1 MREKDRRKKKRR
13 FSPED
18 SVVWFWTTTMIYILA
33 AGFLGVLTVAFLIFN
48 FLTIGNL
55 FALFTKAV
63 CYAFIV
69 NLIFAVIITADY
81 VFTTNRKKEEYYVS
95 RNT

>member
-13 FSPED
+13 FNLED
-18 SVVWFWTTTMIYILA
+18 YVVGMWTTTTIYILA

-63 CYAFIV
+63 CYAFVV
-69 NLIFAVIITADY
+69 NLIFAAIITADY
-81 VFTTNRKKEEYYVS
+81 VLTTNRNKEE
-95 RNT
+95 

>member
-13 FSPED
+13 FNLENYAAGL
-18 SVVWFWTTTMIYILA
+18 WMTTMIYVLA

-55 FALFTKAV
+55 FALFTKAM
-63 CYAFIV
+63 CYAFVV
-69 NLIFAVIITADY
+69 NLIFAAIITAGY
-81 VFTTNRKKEEYYVS
+81 VFTTNRNKEE
-95 RNT
+95 